1 MIYSTSH
8 IRNQLVSMSLAF
20 LVNYVTGRLQITKI
34 KSIDGF
40 SGKKYKLY
48 DKNKLIFVGKNHS
61 DFILIRDTAMSQY
74 ISGPGGSMS

>member
-1 MIYSTSH
+1 MKA
-8 IRNQLVSMSLAF
+8 LGPL
-20 LVNYVTGRLQITKI
+20 
-34 KSIDGF
+34 D
-40 SGKKYKLY
+40 KKVQAGTKLY